1 MCVVSLDEGGTKKSD
16 MVNWYLKEVEGEI
29 DTLEQLA
36 EMKSIV
42 EKVIDRLTHH
52 VSVCI
57 TVRVG
62 VWGYVCGGV
71 GVCVWGMCM
80 GMCVWGVCVCA
91 RAHDSFPFS
100 VNR

>member
-1 MCVVSLDEGGTKKSD
+1 MSCLVSSDEGGAKKSD

-52 VSVCI
+52 VSAHI
-57 TVRVG
+57 TV
-62 VWGYVCGGV
+62 C
-71 GVCVWGMCM
+71 VCV
-80 GMCVWGVCVCA
+80 CVHVFVCVCVCVCVCA
-91 RAHDSFPFS
+91 CACTKS
-100 VNR
+100 VRIHVCR

>member
-1 MCVVSLDEGGTKKSD
+1 MSVDEGGAKKSD

-52 VSVCI
+52 VSV
-57 TVRVG
+57 
-62 VWGYVCGGV
+62 
-71 GVCVWGMCM
+71 
-80 GMCVWGVCVCA
+80 
-91 RAHDSFPFS
+91 
-100 VNR
+100 